1 MAYFSENDINEAKR
15 RVSDMQKRAN
25 RLTNQEESVKEPP
38 KKEEK
43 SDNKNILF
51 HTSKADI
58 IHCIS
63 LSQK

>member
-43 SDNKNILF
+43 SENKNILKDEMRRKRMIL
-51 HTSKADI
+51 H
-58 IHCIS
+58 
-63 LSQK
+63 L